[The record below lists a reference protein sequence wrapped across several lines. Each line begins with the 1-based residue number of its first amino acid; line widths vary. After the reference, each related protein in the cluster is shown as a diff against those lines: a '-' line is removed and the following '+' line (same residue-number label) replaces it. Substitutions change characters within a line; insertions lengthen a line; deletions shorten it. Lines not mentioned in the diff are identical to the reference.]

1 MAGRHTLG
9 PSGELWGSSC
19 GRPSA
24 GHVLVSYR
32 GPSSIFRKSLKTHPL
47 GRGHDSWSWEVYR
60 LSPYGS
66 WHGFLFFLRSL
77 IYPLEFRYLLNFFF
91 SLPRRLKIELT
102 RKKNKTWIVMG
113 LPSLNRSKDW
123 KELFLVPTAL
133 QKSTSKISNFFFS
146 KILEPLLASSESS
159 ESS

>member
-1 MAGRHTLG
+1 MPQLATTSTPARDQRFKEGKWRTEKINFRFSFLVFSPPFSKG
-9 PSGELWGSSC
+9 P
-19 GRPSA
+19 
-24 GHVLVSYR
+24 
-32 GPSSIFRKSLKTHPL
+32 
-47 GRGHDSWSWEVYR
+47 DSWSWEVSR

-66 WHGFLFFLRSL
+66 WHRFLFFLRSL

-102 RKKNKTWIVMG
+102 REKNKTWIVMG

>member
-1 MAGRHTLG
+1 MLVGCTVVVSPQPSWSLFEKLSRVRSCQVVQYTQYPPFSKG
-9 PSGELWGSSC
+9 P
-19 GRPSA
+19 
-24 GHVLVSYR
+24 
-32 GPSSIFRKSLKTHPL
+32 
-47 GRGHDSWSWEVYR
+47 DSWSWEVSR

-66 WHGFLFFLRSL
+66 WHRFLFFLRSL

-133 QKSTSKISNFFFS
+133 QKSTSKISNFFS